1 MATIARIAAL
11 AAGLAASISVV
22 TASGCA
28 SETADITGTAGGVAW
43 STTTSVYFG
52 ARYVV
57 ISQLDLGCDGVDF
70 VTRNYDEGV
79 APTDRDTQ
87 VLQFAFSGDDVVK
100 GKFAVDVGGEVQS
113 SIVEIHDGNFTES
126 LAKGGTFTVDE
137 VTAET
142 SASGSFDAVT
152 FDGDAPGTVT
162 GTFTAAWCRNL
173 KP

>member
-11 AAGLAASISVV
+11 AAGLAGAIAVV
-22 TASGCA
+22 GASGCVSA
-28 SETADITGTAGGVAW
+28 EADVSGTAGGVAW
-43 STTTSVYFG
+43 SATTSVYFG

-57 ISQLDLGCDGVDF
+57 ISQLELGCDGVDF
-70 VTRNYDEGV
+70 VARNYDEGV

-87 VLQFAFSGDDVVK
+87 LLQFAFSSDEVEK

-126 LAKGGTFTVDE
+126 LANGGTFTVKE
-137 VTAET
+137 IVAET
-142 SASGSFDAVT
+142 TVTGTFDAIT
-152 FDGDAPGTVT
+152 FDGEAPGTVT